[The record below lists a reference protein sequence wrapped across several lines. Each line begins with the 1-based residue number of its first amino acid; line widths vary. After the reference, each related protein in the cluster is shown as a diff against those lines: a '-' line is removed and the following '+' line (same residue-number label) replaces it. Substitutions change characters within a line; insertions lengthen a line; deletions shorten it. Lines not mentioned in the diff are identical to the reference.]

1 MGYTSES
8 SGSNIKKLQDRIA
21 TLPHQPKTLSVKAN
35 LSTVEG
41 SKKLIDELTQWTD
54 GSLKLDILVNN
65 AGLEVVKPLG
75 KISVEDYDAVY
86 NLNVRGALLLTQA
99 VLPFLNP
106 NSRVINLT
114 SVGARTGFKELSLY
128 CSSKAAVEGLTRC
141 WAAELG
147 VNGTT
152 VNAVAPGPVQSDMLD
167 NIPADIVKMQK
178 DNTPIQNRLGTVQ
191 EVSNIVAWLAS
202 PSSSWVTGQV
212 ICASG
217 GWAMY

>member
-1 MGYTSES
+1 M
-8 SGSNIKKLQDRIA
+8 
-21 TLPHQPKTLSVKAN
+21 
-35 LSTVEG
+35 EG

-86 NLNVRGALLLTQA
+86 NLNVRGAILLTQA